1 MRESSSVN
9 EMKGS
14 YQVKVWNNRISYKFV
29 IERNITILRGDSAT
43 GNENVRGKNIYEDY
57 Q

>member
-1 MRESSSVN
+1 MN